1 MTLETI
7 KLFFQNLTEVIV
19 SIATLGIVLTVIGGL
34 LITVFRP
41 RQNIIESIVG
51 LFFACVAAIVL
62 VRMVPPLVVGSSLD
76 AVRNSRESS
85 VALNREINGW
95 LWSAPDANYTPS
107 AATSMPLPPLF
118 PPTETPAPQMTATPV
133 IVTPFTPVPT
143 ATPLPTATATVAP
156 VIAQPTS
163 SFPPTPAI
171 VTRTP

>member
-1 MTLETI
+1 MTLEAI
-7 KLFFQNLTEVIV
+7 KLFFQDLTGVVI
-19 SIATLGIVLTVIGGL
+19 SIVTLAIVLIVIGGL
-34 LITVFRP
+34 LVTVFRP
-41 RQNIIESIVG
+41 RQNIVESIVG
-51 LFFACVAAIVL
+51 LFFACFAAIVL
-62 VRMVPPLVVGSSLD
+62 VRMVPPLVVGSSLE

-107 AATSMPLPPLF
+107 VATSMPLPPLF
-118 PPTETPAPQMTATPV
+118 PPTETPTPQITATPV
-133 IVTPFTPVPT
+133 IVTLSFTPVPT
-143 ATPLPTATATVAP
+143 ATPLPTATVAP